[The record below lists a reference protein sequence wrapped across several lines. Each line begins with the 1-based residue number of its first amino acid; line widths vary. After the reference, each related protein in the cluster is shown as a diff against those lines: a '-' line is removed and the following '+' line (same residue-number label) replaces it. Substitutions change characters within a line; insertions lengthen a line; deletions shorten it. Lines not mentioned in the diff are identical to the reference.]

1 MQAIKFVTH
10 SRKLKQYSGYIIIGE
25 EWVLLGC
32 QLGGQGSYFK
42 GSGNFWFGKSKSS
55 IFIYFLYLN
64 NFIKT
69 LTKDK
74 WKKWHCNGCSHYYSQ
89 KAQGLM
95 ESDLKHLCI
104 EERGGFLGLDIFQ
117 SCYSPTENDRPY
129 KSSLYLC
136 MLLKHDR
143 IPLVSSRSIKI

>member
-1 MQAIKFVTH
+1 
-10 SRKLKQYSGYIIIGE
+10 
-25 EWVLLGC
+25 
-32 QLGGQGSYFK
+32 
-42 GSGNFWFGKSKSS
+42 
-55 IFIYFLYLN
+55 
-64 NFIKT
+64 
-69 LTKDK
+69 
-74 WKKWHCNGCSHYYSQ
+74 
-89 KAQGLM
+89 M

-143 IPLVSSRSIKI
+143 IPLVSSRPIKS

>member
-10 SRKLKQYSGYIIIGE
+10 SGTLKQYSGYVVIRE
-25 EWVLLGC
+25 EWVLWGASWE
-32 QLGGQGSYFK
+32 GRGAISREVEI
-42 GSGNFWFGKSKSS
+42 FGLEKSKSS

-74 WKKWHCNGCSHYYSQ
+74 WKKWHCNGCSHCYSQ

-143 IPLVSSRSIKI
+143 IPLVSSRSIKS